1 MNMLTKLTIS
11 GALLCACTGGATN
24 GWAAQGWAAQGWA
37 AYGWAAYGGDS
48 APPLAHPYH
57 LEQPD
62 AAPARLLALVEIP
75 AGSNVKYELDKQTGH
90 IIVDRFLTTPMAYP
104 ANYGSLPSVFAEDGD
119 PVDILVFSRVPIAPG
134 VLIEVRPI
142 GTLRMRDRGEN
153 DDKIIAVPAED
164 VDPFYADISDIDD
177 LPAEARASIET
188 FFRNYKSNDPDDG
201 QVTTHGFIN
210 AESTLEA
217 LRGYL
222 HDIHPEEAT
231 R

>member
-1 MNMLTKLTIS
+1 MNLSATLTIS
-11 GALLCACTGGATN
+11 GALLCTFTS
-24 GWAAQGWAAQGWA
+24 WAAN
-37 AYGWAAYGGDS
+37 GGDS
-48 APPLAHPYH
+48 APTLVHPYY

-75 AGSNVKYELDKQTGH
+75 AGSYVKYELDKQTGH

-119 PVDILVFSRVPIAPG
+119 PLDILVFTRTPLAPG
-134 VLIEVRPI
+134 VLIDVRPI

-153 DDKIIAVPAED
+153 DDKIIAVPADD
-164 VDPFYADISDIDD
+164 VDPFYVDIRDIDD
-177 LPAEARASIET
+177 LPTEAKAGIEA
-188 FFRNYKSNDPDDG
+188 FFRNYKSNDPDDSP
-201 QVTTHGFIN
+201 VTTHGFIN

-217 LRGYL
+217 LTGSL
-222 HDIHPEEAT
+222 HDIHPEETT